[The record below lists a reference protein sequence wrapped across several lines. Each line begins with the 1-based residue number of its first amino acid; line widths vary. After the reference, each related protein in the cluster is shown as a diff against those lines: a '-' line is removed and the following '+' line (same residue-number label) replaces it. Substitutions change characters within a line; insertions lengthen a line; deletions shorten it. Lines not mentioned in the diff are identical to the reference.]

1 MFNKLIRGGQADK
14 ELSVSRL
21 PRLLLQL
28 HALTDNPMS
37 IIVTGNVT
45 IGASLEASIPTTE
58 TYLVNINE
66 DYTTVNE
73 TRTVHIPSG
82 VKVLKVRVYSES
94 GAGGDDF
101 CTAYVQNA
109 DNKKVWVIAK
119 NYGSCDETK
128 YVGVTGGKDYKLN
141 LYAGTEYDTMAA
153 LIRIS
158 YSQSINNTTPSVT
171 DY

>member
-1 MFNKLIRGGQADK
+1 MWCIFNQFFKPVKYFIFHLILLNYSIFLLFCQA
-14 ELSVSRL
+14 
-21 PRLLLQL
+21 
-28 HALTDNPMS
+28 
-37 IIVTGNVT
+37 T
-45 IGASLEASIPTTE
+45 IGASIPTTE

-109 DNKKVWVIAK
+109 DNKKVWVIAE

-141 LYAGTEYDTMAA
+141 LYAGAEYDTHTA

>member
-1 MFNKLIRGGQADK
+1 MWGTRKIVPLLVF
-14 ELSVSRL
+14 L
-21 PRLLLQL
+21 PSTIPFL
-28 HALTDNPMS
+28 NPL
-37 IIVTGNVT
+37 T

-109 DNKKVWVIAK
+109 DNKKVWVIAE

-141 LYAGTEYDTMAA
+141 LYAGTEYDTRAA

>member
-1 MFNKLIRGGQADK
+1 M
-14 ELSVSRL
+14 
-21 PRLLLQL
+21 
-28 HALTDNPMS
+28 ALTDNPMS
-37 IIVTGNVT
+37 LVVTGNVT
-45 IGASLEASIPTTE
+45 VGATLEASVPTTE
-58 TYLVNINE
+58 TRLLSTMDVN
-66 DYTTVNE
+66 TTV
-73 TRTVHIPSG
+73 TITVLAG

-109 DNKKVWVIAK
+109 DNKKVWVIGQS
-119 NYGSCDETK
+119 YGACDETR
-128 YVGVTGGKDYKLN
+128 YVGVTGEKDYKLN
-141 LYAGTEYDTMAA
+141 LYAGSEYDTMAA

>member
-1 MFNKLIRGGQADK
+1 MWGTRKIVPLLVF
-14 ELSVSRL
+14 L
-21 PRLLLQL
+21 PSTIPFL
-28 HALTDNPMS
+28 NPL
-37 IIVTGNVT
+37 T

-94 GAGGDDF
+94 GVGGDDF

-109 DNKKVWVIAK
+109 DNKKVWVIAE

-141 LYAGTEYDTMAA
+141 LYAGSEYDTMAA

>member
-1 MFNKLIRGGQADK
+1 M
-14 ELSVSRL
+14 
-21 PRLLLQL
+21 
-28 HALTDNPMS
+28 ALTDNPMS

-101 CTAYVQNA
+101 CTAYVQND
-109 DNKKVWVIAK
+109 DNKKVWVIAE

>member
-1 MFNKLIRGGQADK
+1 MYLFPINCGVFSTNFLNQLSILSFILSSLFLFCQA
-14 ELSVSRL
+14 
-21 PRLLLQL
+21 
-28 HALTDNPMS
+28 
-37 IIVTGNVT
+37 T
-45 IGASLEASIPTTE
+45 IGASIPTTE

-109 DNKKVWVIAK
+109 DNKKVWVIAE

>member
-1 MFNKLIRGGQADK
+1 M
-14 ELSVSRL
+14 
-21 PRLLLQL
+21 
-28 HALTDNPMS
+28 ALTNNPMS

-45 IGASLEASIPTTE
+45 VGATLEASVPTTE

-66 DYTTVNE
+66 GYTTVDK
-73 TRTVHIPSG
+73 TTTVHIPPG

-94 GAGGDDF
+94 SAGGDDL
-101 CTAYVQNA
+101 CTACVKNA
-109 DNKKVWVIAK
+109 NNKKVWVIAE
-119 NYGSCDETK
+119 NYGSCDKTK

-141 LYAGTEYDTMAA
+141 LYAGTEYNIMTA

>member
-1 MFNKLIRGGQADK
+1 MYLFPINCGVFSTNFLNQLSILSFILSSFNYNTLFLFCQA
-14 ELSVSRL
+14 
-21 PRLLLQL
+21 
-28 HALTDNPMS
+28 
-37 IIVTGNVT
+37 T

-101 CTAYVQNA
+101 CTAHVQNA
-109 DNKKVWVIAK
+109 DNKKVWVIAE

>member
-1 MFNKLIRGGQADK
+1 MFEYRFLNNKVYNQRHTLLIR
-14 ELSVSRL
+14 
-21 PRLLLQL
+21 
-28 HALTDNPMS
+28 
-37 IIVTGNVT
+37 
-45 IGASLEASIPTTE
+45 
-58 TYLVNINE
+58 
-66 DYTTVNE
+66 
-73 TRTVHIPSG
+73 
-82 VKVLKVRVYSES
+82 
-94 GAGGDDF
+94 AGGDDF

-109 DNKKVWVIAK
+109 DNKKVWVIAE

-141 LYAGTEYDTMAA
+141 LYAATEYDTMAA

>member
-1 MFNKLIRGGQADK
+1 M
-14 ELSVSRL
+14 
-21 PRLLLQL
+21 
-28 HALTDNPMS
+28 ALTDNPMS

-66 DYTTVNE
+66 GYTTVDE

-94 GAGGDDF
+94 SAGGDDL

-109 DNKKVWVIAK
+109 DNKKVWVIAD

-141 LYAGTEYDTMAA
+141 LYAGTEYEIMAA

>member
-1 MFNKLIRGGQADK
+1 MLCKNCQ
-14 ELSVSRL
+14 
-21 PRLLLQL
+21 QL
-28 HALTDNPMS
+28 FCQ
-37 IIVTGNVT
+37 VT

-58 TYLVNINE
+58 TYLVNINV
-66 DYTTVNE
+66 DYITVNE
-73 TRTVHIPSG
+73 TRTVHIPVG

-109 DNKKVWVIAK
+109 DNKKVWVIGQS
-119 NYGSCDETK
+119 YGSCDETK

>member
-1 MFNKLIRGGQADK
+1 MWCIFNQFFKPVKYFIFHLI
-14 ELSVSRL
+14 
-21 PRLLLQL
+21 LL
-28 HALTDNPMS
+28 NYS
-37 IIVTGNVT
+37 ILFLFCQTT

-109 DNKKVWVIAK
+109 DNKKVWVIAE

>member
-1 MFNKLIRGGQADK
+1 MWETRKIVPLLVF
-14 ELSVSRL
+14 L
-21 PRLLLQL
+21 PSTIPFL
-28 HALTDNPMS
+28 NPL
-37 IIVTGNVT
+37 T

-109 DNKKVWVIAK
+109 DNKKVWVIAE

-141 LYAGTEYDTMAA
+141 LYAGAEYDTMAA

>member
-21 PRLLLQL
+21 PKLQL

-109 DNKKVWVIAK
+109 DNKKVWVIAE

-141 LYAGTEYDTMAA
+141 LYAATEYDTMAA

>member
-109 DNKKVWVIAK
+109 DNKKVWVIAE

>member
-1 MFNKLIRGGQADK
+1 MWCIFNQFFKPVKYFIFHLILLNYIVLFLFCQA
-14 ELSVSRL
+14 S
-21 PRLLLQL
+21 
-28 HALTDNPMS
+28 
-37 IIVTGNVT
+37 

-109 DNKKVWVIAK
+109 DNKKVWVIAE